1 MSNTDKKPQEPEQ
14 QLDRE
19 HARFAQV
26 NRERQRLLPW
36 ALVLGV
42 SSGLLAVAF
51 HRALD
56 LAESL
61 RGMLIEQA
69 HDQGVTGLAA
79 LLLLTGVG
87 VFLAAWLVGRFA
99 PEASG
104 SGIPHLKSVIYG
116 YRTFAW
122 GRTLVI
128 KFISGVIGIGS
139 GMALGRE
146 GPTGHIGGSLGS
158 LMGRGY
164 TQSSEKQR
172 LLIAAGGGA
181 GLAAAFNAP
190 LSGMMFVLEELQ
202 GRFASLE
209 FFATAVACL
218 AADVV
223 CRALLGDY
231 PVFRLPPI
239 ITPSLQLIPAFILLG
254 AVCGILGVLLNRSL
268 LLSQKLSAW
277 TRGRRRVWWFF
288 WGMLVGLC
296 GLFLPEVIGGGQSF
310 LDRII
315 VTDSL
320 AGSSIL
326 GFLFIRYVLTVGSYA
341 TGSSGGIF
349 APILV
354 FGALIGLG
362 AQHLATTLYPG
373 VESEP
378 YVFAVVGMA
387 SFFTGSVRALLTGV
401 VLMIEMTGNY
411 ALILPLLSG
420 SFTAML
426 VADWLHDTPIYEAL
440 FQRDLAKLRNH
451 PS

>member
-1 MSNTDKKPQEPEQ
+1 MPNQRKPSPGHG
-14 QLDRE
+14 QLKRE
-19 HARFAQV
+19 HARFTQI

-36 ALVLGV
+36 ALALGV
-42 SSGLLAVAF
+42 LSGLMAVAF
-51 HRALD
+51 HMALD
-56 LAESL
+56 KAESL
-61 RGMLIEQA
+61 RGWLIGLAHEQGTPA
-69 HDQGVTGLAA
+69 VAA
-79 LLLLTGVG
+79 LLTVTGAG
-87 VFLAAWLVGRFA
+87 VFMAGWLVARFA

-116 YRTFAW
+116 YRSFAW
-122 GRTLVI
+122 ARTLIV
-128 KFISGVIGIGS
+128 KFISGVIGIGA

-146 GPTGHIGGSLGS
+146 GPTVQMGGSLGS
-158 LMGRGY
+158 LLGRGY
-164 TQSSEKQR
+164 TQSPEKQR

-239 ITPSLQLIPAFILLG
+239 VTPSLQLIPAFILLG
-254 AVCGILGVLLNRSL
+254 AACGILGVIFNRSL
-268 LLSQKLSAW
+268 LLAQKLGGW
-277 TRGRRRVWWFF
+277 TRGGRRVWWIF
-288 WGMLVGLC
+288 WGMLIGVC
-296 GLFLPEVIGGGQSF
+296 GLYAPEVIGGGQSF

-320 AGSSIL
+320 TGLSIL
-326 GFLFIRYVLTVGSYA
+326 GFLLMRFILTVGSYA

-354 FGALIGLG
+354 FGALMGLG
-362 AQHLATTLYPG
+362 AEHLTLQFMPG
-373 VESEP
+373 MQSEP

-420 SFTAML
+420 SFTSML

-440 FQRDLAKLRNH
+440 FQRDLAKLRNK
-451 PS
+451 PD

>member
-1 MSNTDKKPQEPEQ
+1 MPNTNNKPHESG
-14 QLDRE
+14 QLKRE
-19 HARFAQV
+19 HVRFAQI
-26 NRERQRLLPW
+26 NRDRQRLLPW
-36 ALVLGV
+36 ALALGV
-42 SSGLLAVAF
+42 LSGLLAVAF
-51 HRALD
+51 HMALD

-61 RGMLIEQA
+61 RGWLIERA
-69 HDQGVTGLAA
+69 HEQGASGVVTLLMVTGA
-79 LLLLTGVG
+79 G
-87 VFLAAWLVGRFA
+87 VFMAAWLVERFA
-99 PEASG
+99 PEAAG
-104 SGIPHLKSVIYG
+104 SGIPHLKSVVYG
-116 YRTFAW
+116 YRGLAW
-122 GRTLVI
+122 ARTLII
-128 KFISGVIGIGS
+128 KFISGMIGIGA

-146 GPTGHIGGSLGS
+146 GPTVQMGGSLGS
-158 LMGRGY
+158 LLGRGY
-164 TQSSEKQR
+164 TKSPEKQR

-239 ITPSLQLIPAFILLG
+239 VTPPLQLIPAFILLG
-254 AVCGILGVLLNRSL
+254 AACGILGVVFNRSL
-268 LLSQKLSAW
+268 LLTQRLGVW
-277 TRGRRRVWWFF
+277 TRGGRRVWWFF
-288 WGMLVGLC
+288 WGMLIGLC
-296 GLFLPEVIGGGQSF
+296 GLYVPEVIGGGQSF

-320 AGSSIL
+320 SGMSIL
-326 GFLFIRYVLTVGSYA
+326 GFLLMRYVLTVGSYA

-354 FGALIGLG
+354 FGALMGLG
-362 AQHLATTLYPG
+362 AEHLIMRFMPE
-373 VESEP
+373 VHSEP

-420 SFTAML
+420 SFTSML
-426 VADWLHDTPIYEAL
+426 VADLLHDTPIYEAL
-440 FQRDLAKLRNH
+440 FQRDLARMRNKAD
-451 PS
+451 